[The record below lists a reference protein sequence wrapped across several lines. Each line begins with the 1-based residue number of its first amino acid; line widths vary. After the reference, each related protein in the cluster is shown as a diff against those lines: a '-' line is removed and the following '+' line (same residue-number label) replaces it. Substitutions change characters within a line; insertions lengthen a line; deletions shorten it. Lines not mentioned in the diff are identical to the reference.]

1 MEADIIALLGSP
13 YSQGNTERLL
23 ERAIAGATDAGA
35 KVEKV
40 VVPDL
45 DFEPCMEIL
54 NCVHAPACMMIDDLT
69 PFYDR
74 FQEIDGLIVATP
86 VMTMGVPGK
95 LKSFMDR
102 FQVFYNAKYLRNDP
116 LVTREQRKWR
126 RALLLSIGG
135 ADIPHDF
142 DGVRYTMG
150 AFCDITDFDLF
161 GEVIQGDMDTLRDV
175 TKKPELMQE
184 AYDKAKAMVSE
195 ILSLKKSE

>member
-1 MEADIIALLGSP
+1 
-13 YSQGNTERLL
+13 
-23 ERAIAGATDAGA
+23 
-35 KVEKV
+35 
-40 VVPDL
+40 
-45 DFEPCMEIL
+45 
-54 NCVHAPACMMIDDLT
+54 
-69 PFYDR
+69 
-74 FQEIDGLIVATP
+74 
-86 VMTMGVPGK
+86 
-95 LKSFMDR
+95 MDR